1 MMNWTTLY
9 YRLRADFNE
18 YSNQHSSSTPL
29 STEKDGKAVYDLGKR
44 VTMVACKNELIVINF
59 DDTINGGSGSV
70 CADLVIA
77 ADGSNSVLREF

>member
-1 MMNWTTLY
+1 MNFRT
-9 YRLRADFNE
+9 
-18 YSNQHSSSTPL
+18 STVRVRPCGQR
-29 STEKDGKAVYDLGKR
+29 KMGRQCMGKR

-77 ADGSNSVLREF
+77 ADGSNSVLREFLVP